1 VLTRRRTEAG
11 GKSALVHLQQ
21 RRWMESYVVFSGS
34 RLFLTQRWSIRYITF
49 HPPLGIRFRTT
60 SISYNQSAKLLPDCF
75 SEVYS
80 VSQASFIFI
89 LRAWK
94 EGADPCSSP
103 SEDVDNIGNLVFIT
117 WMNESDVIDSP
128 ESNIELNKFLFTEEV
143 LLLFLIHDQVFFS
156 QGIPCPLAQFRLA
169 IGV

>member
-1 VLTRRRTEAG
+1 MDGIIRRILRIPVIFDPT
-11 GKSALVHLQQ
+11 LVDPIHYLPPTTGDTFQNNFNILQ
-21 RRWMESYVVFSGS
+21 
-34 RLFLTQRWSIRYITF
+34 
-49 HPPLGIRFRTT
+49 
-60 SISYNQSAKLLPDCF
+60 
-75 SEVYS
+75 S
-80 VSQASFIFI
+80 VSEAPPRLLQRGL
-89 LRAWK
+89 LRIAGLLYFYSPGLEK
-94 EGADPCSSP
+94 GADPCSSP